1 MKISIKQRI
10 IYTVLFLSMLLVLMG
25 GMGLYN
31 LNEVNRSLK
40 TVYEDRVVP
49 LKQLKLVA
57 DAYAVNMVD
66 AMNKANA
73 GMLTAEETAKNI
85 QQAKADIA
93 REWGAYKAT
102 TLTPEEA
109 KLAAESES
117 RFNRANE
124 EINKLEQFLVGKTDI
139 IQGDLIQ
146 FIEPLY
152 RAIDPVGEQITAL
165 MNLQLDVA
173 KTEYTS
179 AQASYERV
187 KLIAISMIVLGLVLA
202 LISCIL
208 LLRAISIPLT
218 RAVVIAENIA
228 GGKLDNE
235 ITLRD
240 YDEMSLLLNAMH
252 GMQCTVL
259 QFIQAQA
266 DMAKQHAAGTTSAR
280 MNAEYFSGSF
290 QEMAKETNQLVT
302 SHIQVTEQ
310 TVQVIAQYAQGNFD
324 VDMVRLNGDQ
334 AQITQ
339 AVDQVKQALLA
350 ISNDIKLIA
359 EAGAQGNF
367 SVRVDAERYQFKF
380 KAMVEDLN
388 LLINTCDIG
397 FNDILRV
404 ANALSQGDLS
414 QTIQKDYPGLFGRAK
429 DGVNHTVFAL
439 SSIVA
444 EIETIVAAAAEQGNF
459 SQRLELLDKQG
470 FSARLATLLNRL
482 SEVTETGL
490 RDVMRVANALAEGDL
505 TQQITQD
512 YAGLFG
518 ETKDGI
524 NATVDKL
531 QILVGEIQQAGR
543 TINIASQ
550 EITHG
555 NADLSRR
562 TEAQAANLE
571 ETAASSEELASTV
584 KQNAEN
590 AIEASQ
596 LARNSEQIAKKGAC
610 LVQDAVSSMAAINDA
625 SSKIVDIIS
634 VIDSIAFQTNILA
647 LNAAVEAA
655 RAGEQGRGFAVVAA
669 EVRNLAQRSAV
680 AAKEIKTLIG
690 DSVNEVERGSHIV
703 NSAGS
708 TMTEIE
714 LSIQRVTQIM
724 SEIAEASKEQ
734 SAGIAQVNQAV
745 ANMDEVTQQNAALVE
760 EAAAAAE
767 SLQEQAGQLAEL
779 VGVFILKNNS
789 PHTSFA
795 PNKLPLKTASA
806 PTTKV
811 KPIAKPP
818 IQATIK
824 DEDEEWAEF

>member
-1 MKISIKQRI
+1 MKVSIKQRI
-10 IYTVLFLSMLLVLMG
+10 IYTVLFLSLLLLLIG
-25 GMGLYN
+25 SMGLYN
-31 LNEVNRSLK
+31 LKQVNQSLR

-57 DAYAVNMVD
+57 DAYAVNIID

-73 GMLTAEETAKNI
+73 GMMTAEETAKNI
-85 QQAKADIA
+85 QQAQADIA

-102 TLTPEEA
+102 TLTPEETQ
-109 KLAAESES
+109 LVAEAEL
-117 RFNRANE
+117 RFRKANA
-124 EINKLEQFLVGKTDI
+124 EINKLEQFLVGRTDI
-139 IQGDLIQ
+139 IQGELIQ
-146 FIEPLY
+146 FIAPLY
-152 RAIDPVGEQITAL
+152 RLIDPVGEQITTL

-173 KTEYTS
+173 KTEYTQ

-187 KLIAISMIVLGLVLA
+187 KLISSSLIVLGLLLA
-202 LISCIL
+202 LVSCTL
-208 LLRAISIPLT
+208 LLRAIARPLN

-235 ITLRD
+235 ITRRD

-266 DMAKQHAAGTTSAR
+266 EMAKQHAAGVTSAR
-280 MNAEYFSGSF
+280 MNATLFSGSF
-290 QEMAKETNQLVT
+290 QEMAQETNQLVT
-302 SHIQVTEQ
+302 SHINVTEQ
-310 TVQVIAQYAQGNFD
+310 TVQVITQYAQGNFD
-324 VDMVRLNGDQ
+324 VDMIRLHGDQ

-339 AVDQVKQALLA
+339 AVDQVKQSLLA
-350 ISNDIKLIA
+350 ISDDIKRLA
-359 EAGAQGNF
+359 EAGAQGDF
-367 SVRVDAERYQFKF
+367 SVRADAERYQFKF
-380 KAMVEDLN
+380 KAMVENLN
-388 LLINTCDIG
+388 LLINTCDVG

-404 ANALSQGDLS
+404 ANALSEGDLS

-439 SSIVA
+439 SNIVA
-444 EIETIVAAAAEQGNF
+444 EIESIVAAAAEQGNF
-459 SQRLELLDKQG
+459 SARLDLRDKQG

-490 RDVMRVANALAEGDL
+490 RDVMRVANALADGDL
-505 TQQITQD
+505 TQTITQE

-524 NATVDKL
+524 NATVNKL
-531 QILVGEIQQAGR
+531 QHLVGEIQLAGS
-543 TINIASQ
+543 TINVASQ
-550 EITHG
+550 EISQG
-555 NADLSRR
+555 NGDLSRR
-562 TEAQAANLE
+562 TEAQAASLE

-596 LARNSEQIAKKGAC
+596 LARSAEQIAKKGAH
-610 LVQDAVSSMAAINDA
+610 LVQDTVRSMASINDA
-625 SSKIVDIIS
+625 SRKIVDIIS
-634 VIDSIAFQTNILA
+634 VIDGIAFQTNILA

-655 RAGEQGRGFAVVAA
+655 RAGEQGRGFAVVAS

-690 DSVNEVERGSHIV
+690 DSVTEVERGSQIV
-703 NSAGS
+703 NTAGS
-708 TMTEIE
+708 TMNEIE
-714 LSIQRVTQIM
+714 ISIQRVTQIM
-724 SEIAEASKEQ
+724 TEIAEASKEQ

-779 VGVFILKNNS
+779 VGVFKLKAS
-789 PHTSFA
+789 SAARTPQKTPAIATSM
-795 PNKLPLKTASA
+795 
-806 PTTKV
+806 
-811 KPIAKPP
+811 AKPSR
-818 IQATIK
+818 QTTIK
-824 DEDEEWAEF
+824 DKDEEWAEF